1 MLRNLALILGLA
13 LVATSAAAQSIY
25 RWVDAQGKVHY
36 TSDPPPGAGKEQ
48 VRPRVNSYVAPAAAA
63 APAAAPRPQAA
74 AAASPVV
81 MYATS
86 WCPYCA
92 QARTYFG
99 RKGIAYTEHDIEKSA
114 TANAE
119 FKRLGGRGVPLIL
132 VGREK
137 MSGFS
142 EPGFDA
148 LLARASR

>member
-1 MLRNLALILGLA
+1 MTRTLLLVLA
-13 LVATSAAAQSIY
+13 LVAAGTAAAQGIY
-25 RWVDAQGKVHY
+25 RWTDAQGKVHY
-36 TSDPPPGAGKEQ
+36 SSEPPSGVRAGE
-48 VRPRVNSYVAPAAAA
+48 VRARVNSYSAPVEVNTAPAV
-63 APAAAPRPQAA
+63 PRTQAA
-74 AAASPVV
+74 AAGPVV

-92 QARTYFG
+92 KARAYFG
-99 RKGIAYTEHDIEKSA
+99 RKGIAYTEYDVEKSP

-142 EPGFDA
+142 EEGFDT